1 MLCFWWS
8 EKCWC
13 CLHPYYSCQRS
24 LYIYYIGSRQ
34 FFCSL
39 GNFFSLT
46 SALGDETLHSYLFGL
61 FQVRQEFLL
70 TYFSFTYIP
79 TPKANQ
85 VNIIG
90 FWLQKQDEIYDS
102 IFDHIV
108 NLTKGELPQRRHYV
122 HWWKLKIDI
131 NSSTQHNSSICFCMH
146 TYDILH
152 IHHSGNFY
160 HQRWPDISMY

>member
-1 MLCFWWS
+1 MLNFTPYAFYVIHTVLTQILRHSWLERHLTIFWQKVHFLGQILDYNGQIWS
-8 EKCWC
+8 KFELNGTKK
-13 CLHPYYSCQRS
+13 
-24 LYIYYIGSRQ
+24 
-34 FFCSL
+34 
-39 GNFFSLT
+39 T
-46 SALGDETLHSYLFGL
+46 SMEIRTAPFYLRWY
-61 FQVRQEFLL
+61 V
-70 TYFSFTYIP
+70 YIP

-131 NSSTQHNSSICFCMH
+131 NSSTR
-146 TYDILH
+146 T
-152 IHHSGNFY
+152 
-160 HQRWPDISMY
+160 